1 MELYQLRSFV
11 AVAELG
17 HLTRAAERVHVSQP
31 ALSAQI
37 RSLEETL
44 GVTLFERGS
53 SGMTLTAAGRYLL
66 PSAREI
72 VAKAAALRGLA
83 HSLRGDVAGRVSV
96 GTLAD
101 PGILRLGEMLA
112 LARDRHPLLEIELH
126 HEVSGAAFAKVR
138 DGELDASFYYGPLS
152 HPGIASLALR
162 TLIYRVAA
170 PAAWRDRVQDADDV
184 AIAAL
189 PWIMTPP
196 ISTHHAL
203 ATHIFAARGLEPAM
217 VLEADNELVIRSL
230 VVAGVGVAL
239 LREGS
244 RPTALSDDEELAYDF
259 VVELTRNAG
268 VSDPTYARAVQRF
281 GERGVVDLVGLI
293 GYFTTVAMLL
303 NVAHTPPE
311 ADARVTSLPPLP
323 R

>member
-11 AVAELG
+11 TVAEVG
-17 HLTRAAERVHVSQP
+17 HLTRAAERLHVSQP

-44 GVTLFERGS
+44 GVTLFDRGS
-53 SGMTLTAAGRYLL
+53 SGMTLTAAGRHLL
-66 PSAREI
+66 PEARDI
-72 VAKAAALRGLA
+72 VAKATALRGLA
-83 HSLRGDVAGRVSV
+83 QSLQGNTAGRVSV

-101 PGILRLGEMLA
+101 PSVLRLGEILA
-112 LARDRHPLLEIELH
+112 LARERHPLLEIELQ

-138 DGELDASFYYGPLS
+138 DGELDASFYYGPLT
-152 HPGIASLALR
+152 HPAIASLPLGM
-162 TLIYRVAA
+162 LVYRVAA
-170 PAAWRDRVQDADDV
+170 PFAWRDRVENADDA

-203 ATHIFAARGLEPAM
+203 ATHFFAARGLEPAT

-239 LREGS
+239 LRDDL
-244 RPTALSDDEELAYDF
+244 ALAAQQAGEVVLWEPARIETMLQFVWPQARSAEPPLAALIS
-259 VVELTRNAG
+259 VVEEAWQARPG
-268 VSDPTYARAVQRF
+268 VASPSTA
-281 GERGVVDLVGLI
+281 
-293 GYFTTVAMLL
+293 
-303 NVAHTPPE
+303 
-311 ADARVTSLPPLP
+311 
-323 R
+323 